1 MKYGNRPRWKQI
13 VGSPVSLIVLL
24 VILVAL
30 IRATWSVHE
39 KSAAS
44 IAKLAQAQAELIKLQ
59 ARDADL
65 SRKVAYLSTN
75 EGVQSEMR
83 SKYHA
88 VNDGESVA
96 VILDD
101 SQTAA
106 AVNTASTTPSVGWWG
121 RVLQFFGL

>member
-75 EGVQSEMR
+75 EGVQS
-83 SKYHA
+83 
-88 VNDGESVA
+88 GESVA